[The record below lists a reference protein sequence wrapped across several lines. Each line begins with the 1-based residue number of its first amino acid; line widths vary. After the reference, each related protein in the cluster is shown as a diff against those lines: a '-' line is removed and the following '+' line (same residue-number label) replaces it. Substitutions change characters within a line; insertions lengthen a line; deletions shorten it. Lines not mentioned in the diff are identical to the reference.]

1 MGFFFTQAEKN
12 SLYTE
17 KFVDIIG
24 SAQPSLQTYFAVAP
38 HAGVQ
43 QMLWVDLMSYLP
55 DDILVKVDRM
65 SMANS
70 LEVRVPLLDHRVV
83 EFMSQVNKKQKYTQ
97 FNSKILL
104 RDLARLYLPQEILNR
119 PKQGFAI
126 PLAGWLQN
134 ELKPMLCD
142 VLAPSQVDRR
152 GLFNS
157 ARITQMIA
165 EHGTG
170 QRDYSQQLWAL
181 LMLENWLDK
190 QIGKQAL

>member
-1 MGFFFTQAEKN
+1 MRAYFTEA
-12 SLYTE
+12 
-17 KFVDIIG
+17 G
-24 SAQPSLQTYFAVAP
+24 
-38 HAGVQ
+38 HAGTQ

-83 EFMSQVNKKQKYTQ
+83 EFMAQVNKKQKYTQ

-104 RDLARLYLPQEILNR
+104 RDVARRYLPQEILDR

-126 PLAGWLQN
+126 PLAGWLKK
-134 ELKPMLCD
+134 ELKPMLHD
-142 VLAPSQVDRR
+142 VLAPARVGRR
-152 GLFNS
+152 GLFDS

-165 EHGTG
+165 EHSAG

-181 LMLENWLDK
+181 LMLESWLDK
-190 QIGKQAL
+190 EFGPQIV

>member
-1 MGFFFTQAEKN
+1 LGFFFTQAEKK

-17 KFVDIIG
+17 KFADIIS
-24 SAQPSLQTYFAVAP
+24 SAEPSLQAYFTKAR
-38 HAGVQ
+38 HAGTQ

-83 EFMSQVNKKQKYTQ
+83 EFMAQVNKKQKYTQ

-104 RDLARLYLPQEILNR
+104 RDVARRYLPQEILDR

-126 PLAGWLQN
+126 PLAGWLKK
-134 ELKPMLCD
+134 ELKPMLHD
-142 VLAPSQVDRR
+142 VLAPARVGRR
-152 GLFNS
+152 GLFDS

-165 EHGTG
+165 EHSAG

-181 LMLENWLDK
+181 LMLESWLDK
-190 QIGKQAL
+190 EFGPQNF